1 MAAPKGL
8 KSLLNAV
15 NKRDDNAMML
25 AVEGQNYVKRR
36 KGETQAEFEKRKK
49 AFEKKMEDQRK
60 RALESMKDIRMR
72 SE

>member
-15 NKRDDNAMML
+15 NKRDGNAMML

-36 KGETQAEFEKRKK
+36 KGETQAEFEKRKRE
-49 AFEKKMEDQRK
+49 FEKKMEQMRK
-60 RALESMKDIRMR
+60 SGYEAMKEMR
-72 SE
+72 